1 MFAFIYFAVRLFV
14 ALLFVCLF
22 AFCLSLRLFVFLFAV
37 VCFSLLFIYFFVLFI
52 SCANVAALLMFDGDH
67 VTGVRAARVW
77 TRAALTVVVVTQA
90 VTVRVLS
97 LCSYVATFV

>member
-1 MFAFIYFAVRLFV
+1 MFAFIYFAVRLFI

-67 VTGVRAARVW
+67 VTGVRVW
-77 TRAALTVVVVTQA
+77 TRAALAVVVVTQA